1 MGISSPTLRK
11 GFSIME
17 ILAVLGISS
26 LLLVLLATMFRVGF
40 WEATRSSGRI
50 ELVRRGRQAIDNTQ
64 RYLAS
69 ACQPGTRL
77 NPSLEQ
83 AGAVFGPDALD
94 DLNNPNPTSYVRF
107 WSAED
112 FLGNTPARTAREL
125 QNSPSF
131 YAYDIGTI
139 PGGGELGGQDLVL
152 RRYLV
157 PDEPLLPTEWDT
169 TAQPRFLARGLGVS
183 DGSGGVEDGFV
194 VRHLRQGA
202 VQVQV
207 NLSSSYIEDD
217 LQRNKIED
225 ATPMQIK
232 MSSIY
237 QLPYYNIQ

>member
-169 TAQPRFLARGLGVS
+169 TAQPRYLARGWVFPTAAAEWKTDLWCAI
-183 DGSGGVEDGFV
+183 SGKEPFRCKSTFP
-194 VRHLRQGA
+194 VRTSRTTCSATRSRTPLRCR
-202 VQVQV
+202 
-207 NLSSSYIEDD
+207 S
-217 LQRNKIED
+217 R
-225 ATPMQIK
+225 
-232 MSSIY
+232 
-237 QLPYYNIQ
+237 